1 MRYLHQIL
9 LLTLFGCLLTS
20 LPLHSASQTVKQ
32 TDSVCSNCEKK
43 LPAVKQTDG
52 ERVRSIAYGLVGI
65 KEVGDN
71 GGYWVERFLKSVGLT
86 KGNQWCAAFVS
97 FVLDSAKVTT
107 MKTRS
112 GLARH
117 FITKNKTIK
126 ATKVSFENMNIPMGT
141 VLVWRR
147 GTTVFGHVGF
157 TDKWQG
163 KSGTTIEGNTS
174 SGKSGSQWSGGGVWS
189 RKRTINP
196 YDHFRITDFALLDQ
210 R

>member
-1 MRYLHQIL
+1 M
-9 LLTLFGCLLTS
+9 LFGCLLTS
-20 LPLHSASQTVKQ
+20 SPPLYASQTVEI
-32 TDSVCSNCEKK
+32 TE
-43 LPAVKQTDG
+43 G
-52 ERVRSIAYGLVGI
+52 ELVRNIAKGFIGTR
-65 KEVGDN
+65 EVGNN
-71 GGYWVERFLKSVGLT
+71 GGPQVTRFLKSVGLRP
-86 KGNQWCAAFVS
+86 GNPWCAAFVS

-147 GTTVFGHVGF
+147 GTTLFGHVGF

-196 YDHFRITDFALLDQ
+196 YDYFRITDFALLDQ

>member
-1 MRYLHQIL
+1 M
-9 LLTLFGCLLTS
+9 LTS

-32 TDSVCSNCEKK
+32 
-43 LPAVKQTDG
+43 PDG
-52 ERVRSIAYGLVGI
+52 ERVRSIAYGLVGT
-65 KEVGDN
+65 KESGDN
-71 GGYWVERFLKSVGLT
+71 SGYWVTKFLKSVGLRP
-86 KGNQWCAAFVS
+86 GNPWCAAFVS
-97 FVLDSAKVTT
+97 YCLDSAKITT

-117 FITKNKTIK
+117 FISKNKTIK
-126 ATKVSFENMNIPMGT
+126 ATKVSFDNTKIPMGT
-141 VLVWRR
+141 VLIWRR
-147 GTTVFGHVGF
+147 GTTTFGHVGF
-157 TDKWQG
+157 TDQWVG

-174 SGKSGSQWSGGGVWS
+174 SGKGGSQWSGGGVWS